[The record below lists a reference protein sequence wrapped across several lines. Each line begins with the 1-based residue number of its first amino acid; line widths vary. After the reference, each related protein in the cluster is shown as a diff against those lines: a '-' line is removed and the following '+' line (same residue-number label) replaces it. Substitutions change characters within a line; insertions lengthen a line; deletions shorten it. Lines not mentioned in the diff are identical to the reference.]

1 MSYTGLVL
9 DYGHGGIIDGKYQT
23 AGKQYTFTDHD
34 DYWIGEGVTNRKTA
48 AFLIKLALRSEIR
61 VWDCV
66 ARREWTEAPTWQEL
80 EQNDTSLGS
89 RVAYANEGERRGA
102 IFLSLHSNAIGSSST
117 GPSQSARGVV
127 MFTSKGQTQ
136 ADPIAESITESFKV
150 IVAPDIPVRR
160 GDRSDGDQDAEAQF
174 YVLRKTVAP
183 AILGEVGFFT
193 NIDDARYLD
202 SDQGQRRIARAYLCG
217 IRPFLKD

>member
-1 MSYTGLVL
+1 MTYDGIVV
-9 DYGHGGIIDGKYQT
+9 DYGHGGMIDDKYQT
-23 AGKQYTFTDHD
+23 AGKQYCFTDHD
-34 DYWIGEGVTNRKTA
+34 NYWIGEGITNRKTA
-48 AFLIKLALRSEIR
+48 ALLIKLALRSGIR

-66 ARREWTEAPTWQEL
+66 KKCEWTRPPEWTDL
-80 EQNDTSLGS
+80 EQQDTSLGS

-102 IFLSLHSNAIGSSST
+102 IFLSLHSNAIGNSST

-127 MFTSKGQTQ
+127 MFTSEGQTG
-136 ADPIAESITESFKV
+136 ADPIAESITEAFKRH
-150 IVAPDIPVRR
+150 VAPDIPVRR

-202 SDQGQRRIARAYLCG
+202 SEQGQRRIARAYLDG
-217 IRPFLKD
+217 IRPFVQD

>member
-9 DYGHGGIIDGKYQT
+9 DYGHGGMIDGKYQT

-80 EQNDTSLGS
+80 EQNDTSLG
-89 RVAYANEGERRGA
+89 
-102 IFLSLHSNAIGSSST
+102 
-117 GPSQSARGVV
+117 SQSARGVV

-202 SDQGQRRIARAYLCG
+202 SEQGQRRIARAYLCG

>member
-1 MSYTGLVL
+1 MSYTGLVV
-9 DYGHGGIIDGKYQT
+9 DYGHGGMIDGKYQT
-23 AGKQYTFTDHD
+23 AGKQYTFTDHG

-66 ARREWTEAPTWQEL
+66 ARREWTEPPTWEEL
-80 EQNDTSLGS
+80 EQLDTSLGS

-127 MFTSKGQTQ
+127 MFTSKGQTK

-202 SDQGQRRIARAYLCG
+202 SEQGQRRIARAYLGG
-217 IRPFLKD
+217 IRPFLKA